1 MRPQGKFNSWCVH
14 DIEPNSLADD
24 TLSLFSPSRCTK
36 QAQSFND
43 QVQAIRKEY
52 GAEVVGISGQ
62 DVASKEKFATD
73 LSLNFSILADEG
85 DATRKA
91 FDVPRAAFGLLPG
104 RVTYVLDKAGVCQKV
119 HNDLADAASHVEVAK
134 EALASIKPAKK
145 SFALF

>member
-1 MRPQGKFNSWCVH
+1 MEERFSNRTPLT
-14 DIEPNSLADD
+14 ILLASLCLA
-24 TLSLFSPSRCTK
+24 TRCTK

-134 EALASIKPAKK
+134 EALAAIKPAKK